1 MARKE
6 QEMKKLIIIVMI
18 ISSTLSIAGCSLSKQ
33 INQESDSSST
43 VEAKQEDNLGSTQ
56 DTSDK
61 ENDNNKSKE
70 SKNNDVNQ
78 KPNDTTTNKT
88 DKKEYYTQK
97 LNDIQ
102 AKIDKDYNFKDTI
115 TTKDMRNSSGAQYKF
130 WDDEL
135 NEIYKELQKTL
146 PSSDMEKLKKEELA
160 WISKKESDAKNSAD
174 KAKGGTLEPV
184 KYTLSAADS
193 TKKRCYELVNNYMQ

>member
-1 MARKE
+1 MVRKE
-6 QEMKKLIIIVMI
+6 QKMKKLIIIAMI
-18 ISSTLSIAGCSLSKQ
+18 ISSTLSIVGCSLSKQ

-43 VEAKQEDNLGSTQ
+43 VEAKQEDNLESTQ

-61 ENDNNKSKE
+61 ENNNNKSRE
-70 SKNNDVNQ
+70 SKTNDANQ

-88 DKKEYYTQK
+88 DKKDYYTQK

-102 AKIDKDYNFKDTI
+102 AKIDKDYNFNNTI
-115 TTKDMRNSSGAQYKF
+115 TTKDMRSTSGSQYKL
-130 WDDEL
+130 WDDAL

-160 WISKKESDAKNSAD
+160 WISKKESDAKNSGD
-174 KAKGGTLEPV
+174 EAKGGTLEPV

-193 TKKRCYELVNNYMQ
+193 TKKRCYELVNNYM

>member
-1 MARKE
+1 MVKKE
-6 QEMKKLIIIVMI
+6 QKMKKLIIIAMI
-18 ISSTLSIAGCSLSKQ
+18 ISSTLSIVGCSLSKQ

-88 DKKEYYTQK
+88 DKKEYYTQR

-102 AKIDKDYNFKDTI
+102 AKIDKDYNFNNAI
-115 TTKDMRNSSGAQYKF
+115 TTKDMRIKNNPKNMNPDCACAKPPYLVEISNTGAI
-130 WDDEL
+130 
-135 NEIYKELQKTL
+135 NA
-146 PSSDMEKLKKEELA
+146 KL
-160 WISKKESDAKNSAD
+160 D
-174 KAKGGTLEPV
+174 P
-184 KYTLSAADS
+184 
-193 TKKRCYELVNNYMQ
+193 R